1 VSCSANV
8 LPEWR
13 FSSTSRSAGSSPGS
27 DCMPESC
34 YCLLVSAAHCC
45 QPGCPPTGLA
55 PDDPALW
62 LFAAARRCLA
72 ETSVEQAPLRR
83 SRCCFV
89 SRGTI
94 SLVQLALYE
103 RTVFIVYQTQVRDSR
118 LLDRLARFS
127 TFYRAMLCISA
138 VFAVMRCLCVC
149 LSVCLSVCHVR
160 ELRQNE

>member
-1 VSCSANV
+1 MSFRSGVSHL
-8 LPEWR
+8 LPGLQGPVQEAIVCLNHAIVYWCR
-13 FSSTSRSAGSSPGS
+13 RRTAASPA
-27 DCMPESC
+27 
-34 YCLLVSAAHCC
+34 VR
-45 QPGCPPTGLA
+45 QPDLPRTTR
-55 PDDPALW
+55 

-94 SLVQLALYE
+94 SLVQLALYG